1 MIVHRLCLRIVKMA
15 LENSCCFFFLSCEIC
30 SRTVISSIDKYQ
42 EEGKFAKLN
51 PIGFIFCEI
60 QKWKDTQN
68 ASQNKVKILGLGLLR
83 VLQNPI
89 VFMVFIGIA
98 FNFILDQKVPEYMEN
113 FLDGLANS
121 FSGSALF
128 YLGLTMVGKI
138 KKLKKSAFVV
148 LILLITAK
156 L

>member
-1 MIVHRLCLRIVKMA
+1 MM
-15 LENSCCFFFLSCEIC
+15 
-30 SRTVISSIDKYQ
+30 
-42 EEGKFAKLN
+42 LN

-68 ASQNKVKILGLGLLR
+68 ASQNKVKIVGLGLLH

-98 FNFILDQKVPEYMEN
+98 FNFILDKKVPEYMEN